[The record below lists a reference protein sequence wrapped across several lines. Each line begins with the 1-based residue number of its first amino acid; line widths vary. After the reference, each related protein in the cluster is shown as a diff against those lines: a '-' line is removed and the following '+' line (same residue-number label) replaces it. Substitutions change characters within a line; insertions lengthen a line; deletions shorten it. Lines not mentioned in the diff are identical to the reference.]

1 MSRTEVLLRDKNVL
15 AGLIFLL
22 IAGTYGY
29 AAFRLPLGSTLRM
42 GPGYFPL
49 MLTGMLGLLGLLSVV
64 NGFRTASPET
74 GVSGFVW
81 SRVALVCGAALFFA
95 LCLDGLGLPLAV
107 FGTVLIAAM
116 ASQRFRLVEGLL
128 LALAV
133 AVASWVLFH
142 VLLGLSFRMFGS
154 WFG

>member
-1 MSRTEVLLRDKNVL
+1 MSRTEVLLRDKNML

-22 IAGTYGY
+22 VAGVYGY
-29 AAFRLPLGSTLRM
+29 AAYRLPLGSTLRM

-49 MLTGMLGLLGLLSVV
+49 MLTGMLGLLGLLSVL
-64 NGFRTASPET
+64 NGFRTASPDT
-74 GVSGFVW
+74 GVSGFAW
-81 SRVALVCGAALFFA
+81 SRVVLICGSALFFA
-95 LCLDGLGLPLAV
+95 LCLDGLGLPLTV
-107 FGTVLIAAM
+107 FGTVLIAAF
-116 ASQRFRLVEGLL
+116 ASQRFRMLEGVL

-133 AVASWVLFH
+133 AVLSWVLFR